1 MIFLEKGAPGILVTG
16 VPINCHFPKTNSTK
30 HRKNKNISHLGPQQ
44 ISKGKLE
51 YYILSMNKYIDAYN
65 SMGNSGFELIDFV
78 FKVCVIVL
86 VDLANLI
93 GISYEAINIIIF
105 VFLQPALILLF
116 FILWRKERRKNKV
129 V

>member
-1 MIFLEKGAPGILVTG
+1 
-16 VPINCHFPKTNSTK
+16 
-30 HRKNKNISHLGPQQ
+30 
-44 ISKGKLE
+44 
-51 YYILSMNKYIDAYN
+51 MNKYIDAYN

-86 VDLANLI
+86 VDFANLI

-129 V
+129 F

>member
-1 MIFLEKGAPGILVTG
+1 
-16 VPINCHFPKTNSTK
+16 
-30 HRKNKNISHLGPQQ
+30 
-44 ISKGKLE
+44 
-51 YYILSMNKYIDAYN
+51 
-65 SMGNSGFELIDFV
+65 MGNSGFELIDFV

>member
-1 MIFLEKGAPGILVTG
+1 
-16 VPINCHFPKTNSTK
+16 
-30 HRKNKNISHLGPQQ
+30 
-44 ISKGKLE
+44 
-51 YYILSMNKYIDAYN
+51 MNKYIEAYN

-116 FILWRKERRKNKV
+116 FLLWRKERRKNKLV
-129 V
+129 

>member
-1 MIFLEKGAPGILVTG
+1 M
-16 VPINCHFPKTNSTK
+16 S
-30 HRKNKNISHLGPQQ
+30 
-44 ISKGKLE
+44 
-51 YYILSMNKYIDAYN
+51 KYIDAYN

-116 FILWRKERRKNKV
+116 FILWRKERRKNKAV
-129 V
+129 

>member
-1 MIFLEKGAPGILVTG
+1 
-16 VPINCHFPKTNSTK
+16 
-30 HRKNKNISHLGPQQ
+30 
-44 ISKGKLE
+44 
-51 YYILSMNKYIDAYN
+51 MNKYIDAYN
-65 SMGNSGFELIDFV
+65 SMGNSGFELIDFI

-105 VFLQPALILLF
+105 VFLQPGLILLF

>member
-1 MIFLEKGAPGILVTG
+1 
-16 VPINCHFPKTNSTK
+16 
-30 HRKNKNISHLGPQQ
+30 
-44 ISKGKLE
+44 
-51 YYILSMNKYIDAYN
+51 MNKYLDAYN

-116 FILWRKERRKNKV
+116 FILWRKERRKNKLV
-129 V
+129 

>member
-1 MIFLEKGAPGILVTG
+1 
-16 VPINCHFPKTNSTK
+16 
-30 HRKNKNISHLGPQQ
+30 
-44 ISKGKLE
+44 
-51 YYILSMNKYIDAYN
+51 MNKYIDAYN
-65 SMGNSGFELIDFV
+65 SIGNLGFELIDFV

>member
-1 MIFLEKGAPGILVTG
+1 
-16 VPINCHFPKTNSTK
+16 
-30 HRKNKNISHLGPQQ
+30 
-44 ISKGKLE
+44 
-51 YYILSMNKYIDAYN
+51 MNKYIDAYN

-78 FKVCVIVL
+78 FKVCVIFL
-86 VDLANLI
+86 VDLANFM

>member
-1 MIFLEKGAPGILVTG
+1 
-16 VPINCHFPKTNSTK
+16 
-30 HRKNKNISHLGPQQ
+30 
-44 ISKGKLE
+44 
-51 YYILSMNKYIDAYN
+51 MNKYIDAYN
-65 SMGNSGFELIDFV
+65 SMGNSGFELIDFI

-116 FILWRKERRKNKV
+116 FIHCRKERRKNKAV
-129 V
+129 

>member
-1 MIFLEKGAPGILVTG
+1 
-16 VPINCHFPKTNSTK
+16 
-30 HRKNKNISHLGPQQ
+30 
-44 ISKGKLE
+44 
-51 YYILSMNKYIDAYN
+51 MNKYIDAYN

-78 FKVCVIVL
+78 FKLCVIVL

-105 VFLQPALILLF
+105 IFLQPALILLF

>member
-1 MIFLEKGAPGILVTG
+1 
-16 VPINCHFPKTNSTK
+16 
-30 HRKNKNISHLGPQQ
+30 
-44 ISKGKLE
+44 
-51 YYILSMNKYIDAYN
+51 MNKYIDAYN

-93 GISYEAINIIIF
+93 GISYEAINIVIF

-116 FILWRKERRKNKV
+116 FVLWRKERRKNKV
-129 V
+129 F

>member
-1 MIFLEKGAPGILVTG
+1 
-16 VPINCHFPKTNSTK
+16 
-30 HRKNKNISHLGPQQ
+30 
-44 ISKGKLE
+44 
-51 YYILSMNKYIDAYN
+51 MNKYIEAYN

-78 FKVCVIVL
+78 FKLCVIVL

-116 FILWRKERRKNKV
+116 FILWRKERKKNIINQ
-129 V
+129 

>member
-1 MIFLEKGAPGILVTG
+1 
-16 VPINCHFPKTNSTK
+16 
-30 HRKNKNISHLGPQQ
+30 
-44 ISKGKLE
+44 
-51 YYILSMNKYIDAYN
+51 MNKYIDAYN
-65 SMGNSGFELIDFV
+65 SMGNSGFELIDFI

-116 FILWRKERRKNKV
+116 FILWRKERRKNKGV
-129 V
+129 

>member
-1 MIFLEKGAPGILVTG
+1 MT
-16 VPINCHFPKTNSTK
+16 
-30 HRKNKNISHLGPQQ
+30 
-44 ISKGKLE
+44 
-51 YYILSMNKYIDAYN
+51 MNKYIDAYN

-93 GISYEAINIIIF
+93 GISYEAINIIVF

-116 FILWRKERRKNKV
+116 FILWRKERRKN
-129 V
+129 

>member
-1 MIFLEKGAPGILVTG
+1 
-16 VPINCHFPKTNSTK
+16 
-30 HRKNKNISHLGPQQ
+30 
-44 ISKGKLE
+44 
-51 YYILSMNKYIDAYN
+51 MNKYIEAYN

-78 FKVCVIVL
+78 FKLCVIVL

>member
-1 MIFLEKGAPGILVTG
+1 
-16 VPINCHFPKTNSTK
+16 
-30 HRKNKNISHLGPQQ
+30 
-44 ISKGKLE
+44 
-51 YYILSMNKYIDAYN
+51 MNKYIEAYN

-116 FILWRKERRKNKV
+116 FIFWRKERRKNKV

>member
-1 MIFLEKGAPGILVTG
+1 
-16 VPINCHFPKTNSTK
+16 
-30 HRKNKNISHLGPQQ
+30 
-44 ISKGKLE
+44 
-51 YYILSMNKYIDAYN
+51 MNKYIDAYN

-105 VFLQPALILLF
+105 VFLQPVLILLF
-116 FILWRKERRKNKV
+116 FILWRKERRKNKAV
-129 V
+129 

>member
-1 MIFLEKGAPGILVTG
+1 
-16 VPINCHFPKTNSTK
+16 
-30 HRKNKNISHLGPQQ
+30 
-44 ISKGKLE
+44 
-51 YYILSMNKYIDAYN
+51 MNKYIDAYN
-65 SMGNSGFELIDFV
+65 SMGNSGFELIDFI

-116 FILWRKERRKNKV
+116 FLLWRKERRKNKLV
-129 V
+129 

>member
-1 MIFLEKGAPGILVTG
+1 M
-16 VPINCHFPKTNSTK
+16 S
-30 HRKNKNISHLGPQQ
+30 
-44 ISKGKLE
+44 
-51 YYILSMNKYIDAYN
+51 KYIDAYN

-105 VFLQPALILLF
+105 VLLQPALILLF
-116 FILWRKERRKNKV
+116 FILWRKERRKTKV

>member
-1 MIFLEKGAPGILVTG
+1 
-16 VPINCHFPKTNSTK
+16 
-30 HRKNKNISHLGPQQ
+30 
-44 ISKGKLE
+44 
-51 YYILSMNKYIDAYN
+51 MNKYIDAYN
-65 SMGNSGFELIDFV
+65 SMGNSGFELIDFI

-116 FILWRKERRKNKV
+116 FILWRKERRKTKV

>member
-1 MIFLEKGAPGILVTG
+1 
-16 VPINCHFPKTNSTK
+16 
-30 HRKNKNISHLGPQQ
+30 
-44 ISKGKLE
+44 
-51 YYILSMNKYIDAYN
+51 MNKYIVAYN

-105 VFLQPALILLF
+105 VILQPALILLF
-116 FILWRKERRKNKV
+116 FLLWRKERRKNKLV
-129 V
+129 

>member
-1 MIFLEKGAPGILVTG
+1 
-16 VPINCHFPKTNSTK
+16 
-30 HRKNKNISHLGPQQ
+30 
-44 ISKGKLE
+44 
-51 YYILSMNKYIDAYN
+51 MNKYIDAYN
-65 SMGNSGFELIDFV
+65 SMGNSGFELVDFV

-116 FILWRKERRKNKV
+116 FLLWRKERRKNKV

>member
-1 MIFLEKGAPGILVTG
+1 
-16 VPINCHFPKTNSTK
+16 
-30 HRKNKNISHLGPQQ
+30 
-44 ISKGKLE
+44 
-51 YYILSMNKYIDAYN
+51 MNKYIDAYN

-93 GISYEAINIIIF
+93 GISYEAINIVIF

-129 V
+129 F